1 MHVFGKWINLEQS
14 CNGHFML
21 PLTESLKYDTE
32 NVVLHTQSDLT
43 EAEIDRKALKLHRQ
57 FAHCAKAPLVK
68 MLRRSKNF
76 CDQRLIKSVEKVC
89 DTCEYCAR
97 FRKTPLAPVV
107 TSFMSETFNDVVAMD
122 LKEVDGIL
130 LLHLIDTATRYSAA
144 SVIDSKHAQ
153 VIVDGVFLIWI
164 ARFGSPHVSH
174 R

>member
-68 MLRRSKNF
+68 MLRR
-76 CDQRLIKSVEKVC
+76 R
-89 DTCEYCAR
+89 T
-97 FRKTPLAPVV
+97 
-107 TSFMSETFNDVVAMD
+107 
-122 LKEVDGIL
+122 
-130 LLHLIDTATRYSAA
+130 
-144 SVIDSKHAQ
+144 SVIKD
-153 VIVDGVFLIWI
+153 
-164 ARFGSPHVSH
+164 
-174 R
+174 